1 MKKRLASSTIV
12 LAVIGL
18 CTFGIVA
25 QNPPTRPDRPTQ
37 SDIVKDNLERRM
49 NTMRNLD
56 TLARK
61 QAEVDRREE
70 LKTRYFKPELS
81 DELRKRMEVAP
92 DVLQTYGDF
101 LSRPATGVLKLIP
114 QKDCTRI
121 ERLSK
126 ATECYQENANIREYA
141 NAFSFREKL
150 HTLFGRSDIG
160 ITSKYLVGAR
170 HSVQTM
176 IVDLGNLDLSAV
188 NRDSAEINFLF
199 SFVPEESSKGMDA
212 QFDDLK
218 NGMTVASFEN
228 GAVGRTRN
236 YSKVAKI
243 EPGHVYAFRSIAY
256 RGETTEPLEKDADVV
271 VVFKVVANE
280 DDGDTTIVW
289 KELSR
294 KPGMVMKMSEEPAA
308 NGL

>member
-1 MKKRLASSTIV
+1 MKKRLASCAIV
-12 LAVIGL
+12 LAVVGL
-18 CTFGIVA
+18 CTVGIVA
-25 QNPPTRPDRPTQ
+25 QNPPSRPDRPTQ

-56 TLARK
+56 ALARR
-61 QAEVDRREE
+61 QAEIERREE
-70 LKTRYFKPELS
+70 LKTRYFRPELS
-81 DELRKRMEVAP
+81 DELRERMEVAP
-92 DVLQTYGDF
+92 DVLQAYGDL
-101 LSRPATGVLKLIP
+101 LSRPDTGAIRLVP
-114 QKDCTRI
+114 QGDCTRI

-160 ITSKYLVGAR
+160 ITSKYFVGGR

-176 IVDLGNLDLSAV
+176 IVDLGQMELSAV
-188 NRDSAEINFLF
+188 DRDSAEISFLF
-199 SFVPEESSKGMDA
+199 SFVPEASSKGMDA

-271 VVFKVVANE
+271 VVFKVVDRE
-280 DDGDTTIVW
+280 EDGDTTIVW
-289 KELSR
+289 KVLSR